1 MKTIFTLFIGLLV
14 ISSSVLAGS
23 KTTSEYFICHF
34 NDSVSEFDLNE
45 LKEQGFQ
52 VFETDNKNHVVFVK
66 AKSDSMFSNQLKAR
80 MSQLIKVDQNGNKI
94 YIVETVTESS
104 PEFLKVFFNFI

>member
-1 MKTIFTLFIGLLV
+1 MKTVFTLLITLLV
-14 ISSSVLAGS
+14 ISSSLMAGN

-34 NDSVSEFDLNE
+34 NDSVSELDLNE

-52 VFETDNKNHVVFVK
+52 VFETDSKNHVVFVK
-66 AKSDSMFSNQLKAR
+66 AKTNSIFTSHLKTR
-80 MSQLIKVDQNGNKI
+80 MKELIKVDQNGNKV

>member
-1 MKTIFTLFIGLLV
+1 MKAIFTLLISILV
-14 ISSSVLAGS
+14 ISSTVVAGS

-34 NDSVSEFDLNE
+34 NDSVSELDLNE

-52 VFETDNKNHVVFVK
+52 VFETDTQNHVVFVK
-66 AKSDSMFSNQLKAR
+66 AKTNSMFTNHLKTR
-80 MSQLIKVDQNGNKI
+80 MKELIKVDQNGNKI